1 MPDAAR
7 SSTTPPV
14 APSPEPKQP
23 AATATQT
30 GGVQHQPPDRSD
42 TCCTSLVKREEK
54 WNGKDYAAL
63 LSGIAGMVGSFVAGI
78 AVWRSGNTSR
88 ETNLQKANEAELE
101 ALETKLDK
109 FYGPYL
115 QLSNTNRLI
124 ATELKSRRPNPD
136 EMRILLILLNPQWK
150 DDFSKGDIAQIN
162 EIVSLDEALLKLI
175 QNDSGL
181 TGGAV
186 QPYLC
191 ARPATSE

>member
-1 MPDAAR
+1 M
-7 SSTTPPV
+7 
-14 APSPEPKQP
+14 
-23 AATATQT
+23 
-30 GGVQHQPPDRSD
+30 
-42 TCCTSLVKREEK
+42 KREEK